1 MSRLSRRNWMSPS
14 SSSTSPRSTS
24 SSGENEKDDSIQS
37 IPKRRYCICIVSDF
51 CYPRLGGVE
60 LHQYHLAQGL
70 IRRGHKV
77 IMITTTYGKRQG
89 VRYMTNGL
97 KVYYCPQ
104 MPFVKGIALPVIYT
118 SFPLFRHI
126 FIREGVEIVH
136 GHQTTSTLAHECI
149 MHARTMGIKAVF
161 TDHSLFGF
169 SDGGAI
175 HLNKLM
181 KCSLSDINHVICVSH
196 CSRENLVLR
205 ACLDVSLVSVIP
217 NAVDTTKFLPDP
229 AAAPD
234 PNQQIN
240 IVILSRLV
248 YRKGVDLVV
257 NVIPEI
263 CRRFPHVYFV
273 IGGDGNKRILI
284 EEMREK
290 HQLQD
295 RVEVLGAIPHNE
307 VRNVL
312 VRGHLFLNA
321 SLTEAFCIAILE
333 AVSCG
338 LFVVS
343 TAVGGVPEILPDH
356 MIRFAQPNPK
366 DIIEK
371 LTDAI
376 PLAKNVKPQD
386 LHDQIKEMY
395 NWHDVAAR
403 TEKVYDEVI
412 QIRECSFIDRL
423 KKYYACG
430 PWAGKIFSC
439 VIAFDY
445 LVWRFLD
452 WVQPKEDIDRAID
465 FPMYE
470 KIKDKLQF

>member
-1 MSRLSRRNWMSPS
+1 MWRTNPRKTRLSSPS
-14 SSSTSPRSTS
+14 SPSPSPPESPSS
-24 SSGENEKDDSIQS
+24 DDREEEHLPL
-37 IPKRRYCICIVSDF
+37 PKRRRYCICIISDF

-77 IMITTTYGKRQG
+77 IMITTTYGARQG

-97 KVYYCPQ
+97 KVYYCPE
-104 MPFVKGIALPVIYT
+104 MPFIKGLALPVLFT
-118 SFPLFRHI
+118 FFPLFRHI
-126 FIREGVEIVH
+126 AIREGIEIVH
-136 GHQTTSTLAHECI
+136 GHQTTATLAHNCI
-149 MHARTMGIKAVF
+149 MYARTMGIKAIF

-181 KCSLSDINHVICVSH
+181 KFSLSHANHVICVSH

-205 ACLDVSLVSVIP
+205 ACLDPSNVSVIP
-217 NAVDTTKFLPDP
+217 NAVDATKFMPDP
-229 AAAPD
+229 TQAPD
-234 PNQQIN
+234 PNQKVN
-240 IVILSRLV
+240 IVIVSRLV

-257 NVIPEI
+257 RVIPEI
-263 CRRFPHVYFV
+263 CRRFPQVHWI

-295 RVEVLGAIPHNE
+295 RVEVLGAIPHSE

-312 VRGHLFLNA
+312 VRGHLFLNC

-333 AVSCG
+333 AVSSG

-356 MIRFAQPNPK
+356 MIRFAQPNPE

-371 LTDAI
+371 LSDAI
-376 PLAKNVKPQD
+376 PLVKDVKPND
-386 LHDQIKEMY
+386 LHNQIKEMY

-412 QIRECSFIDRL
+412 KMEDGSFIDTL
-423 KKYYACG
+423 QKYYSCG
-430 PWAGKIFSC
+430 LWAGKIFCC
-439 VIAFDY
+439 VVSFNY
-445 LVWRFLD
+445 LLWRFLN
-452 WVQPKEDIDRAID
+452 WAQPKDDIERAID
-465 FPMYE
+465 FPAYE
-470 KIKDKLQF
+470 EIKDKL